1 MGALSSSRLV
11 IEAKDA
17 GNKVVKDSAERS
29 MAREGGRWGCAG
41 QLGKGGV
48 GGGRPPTALAAE
60 APGCHKSRED
70 LGDERRSKWECCADK
85 RIR

>member
-41 QLGKGGV
+41 QLGKRGV

-60 APGCHKSRED
+60 APHW
-70 LGDERRSKWECCADK
+70 LP
-85 RIR
+85 